1 MVGFCAGNFA
11 ASLSIWKDHG
21 VNTINFRPI
30 SFKGFPIFI
39 SMHLVIQK
47 LACHKICMYVAGR
60 PTFISLCAE
69 LLIGSATAFMSFL
82 WPTFDE
88 MFPPSNYKGYNEST
102 NKIITHGD
110 IFLPT
115 KFHNVIKVR
124 KIITIII
131 REVKSTWVK
140 GIPLN
145 PIKRHKR
152 QSWKFKL
159 KPQHALCR
167 WGPP

>member
-21 VNTINFRPI
+21 VNTLNFP
-30 SFKGFPIFI
+30 SHFI
-39 SMHLVIQK
+39 QRFFNIHSIAFGNSEAG
-47 LACHKICMYVAGR
+47 ACHKICMYVAGR

-102 NKIITHGD
+102 NKIITHGN

-131 REVKSTWVK
+131 TMIFLTI
-140 GIPLN
+140 IPSIETLPSDHRGKRN
-145 PIKRHKR
+145 PHE
-152 QSWKFKL
+152 WMGF
-159 KPQHALCR
+159 P
-167 WGPP
+167 